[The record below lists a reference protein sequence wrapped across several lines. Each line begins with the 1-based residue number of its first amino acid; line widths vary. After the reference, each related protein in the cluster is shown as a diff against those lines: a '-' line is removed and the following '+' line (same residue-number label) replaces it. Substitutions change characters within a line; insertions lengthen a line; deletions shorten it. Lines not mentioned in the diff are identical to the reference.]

1 MKTEYEATFLNID
14 KNEIQERLRKLGAK
28 LIKPEFLQKRVT
40 FNLPSGHEIRG
51 AWIRVRDEADKVT
64 MSLKI
69 VDGDKIENQKEILAY
84 LGGKMRMHR
93 IKVLIGDSVEVVL
106 DPYGGKGRIIKRL

>member
-1 MKTEYEATFLNID
+1 MSD
-14 KNEIQERLRKLGAK
+14 QKNEKNLTTTRGI
-28 LIKPEFLQKRVT
+28 VT
-40 FNLPSGHEIRG
+40 ESLPSTLF
-51 AWIRVRDEADKVT
+51 RVQIE
-64 MSLKI
+64 
-69 VDGDKIENQKEILAY
+69 DKIEGKKEILAY

>member
-1 MKTEYEATFLNID
+1 MIDSKKEKMLTARGVVTEA
-14 KNEIQERLRKLGAK
+14 
-28 LIKPEFLQKRVT
+28 
-40 FNLPSGHEIRG
+40 LPSTLF
-51 AWIRVRDEADKVT
+51 RVNIANKGEDE
-64 MSLKI
+64 
-69 VDGDKIENQKEILAY
+69 KEILAY